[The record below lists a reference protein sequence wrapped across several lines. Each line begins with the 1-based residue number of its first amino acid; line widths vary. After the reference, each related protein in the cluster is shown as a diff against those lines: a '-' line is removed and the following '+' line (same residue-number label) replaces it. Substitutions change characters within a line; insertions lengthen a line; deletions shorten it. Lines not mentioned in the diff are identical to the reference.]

1 MAWVVSGRLANAGSR
16 RDTAPMPL
24 AASGRAWLKP
34 SGKAALPAGA
44 PASASD
50 SASGQQGS
58 SGEAQQLAQREADF
72 CLGYGLYWLENGE
85 GASVCWSRRFFGF
98 YLDLDQIRE
107 FALEFESAQETTLTF
122 YSDRTEVAAVNL
134 GPGRQSAT
142 FRVPAESRK
151 YRIWHAGFRVG
162 DTWQPASD
170 PRRLGI
176 KWYGMRVR
184 TGSEIIHYSASVYS
198 QNGAKTDWLRLDD
211 YFRLHGNT
219 AHDLRRNARLN
230 VKERRAETQEVV
242 STPLRLYMELAWL
255 CNIRCP
261 SCFQAYVPNNLRKE
275 ATHFMSPHVFREAAE
290 KLFPGAA
297 MVWYS
302 GNGETL
308 LHPNIDTILR
318 TALDFKFVPALLT
331 NGTLF
336 TEHNMRLL
344 VEGGFFL
351 SISIDSPY
359 EKDFERLRAPAKFS
373 KVAGALEHLRDL
385 QKKIRN
391 KRFNLRIQ
399 CVAQRSNLHQLV
411 DLVRWSKNY
420 DVMEVQFLSIH
431 NYGNFSD
438 YIERSRLVYASD
450 QAMRELLKAVREG
463 TRLGIRVNPCPVDC
477 SDAELNREMQAAV
490 QENVDAT
497 PRLDEY
503 YALATGLAE
512 HPANDPL
519 RRCYM
524 AWADCFICADGTVA
538 PCCINLDQT
547 RVGNLYDEDFWTI
560 WNGPAMAQW
569 RRTVN
574 HEPRGIC
581 RFGTCIFRDGA
592 QPRQGERSGT
602 GHP

>member
-1 MAWVVSGRLANAGSR
+1 LAHFGAYCGSVMAGFLTNRIQN
-16 RDTAPMPL
+16 
-24 AASGRAWLKP
+24 WLGT
-34 SGKAALPAGA
+34 SDDAELPVRHE
-44 PASASD
+44 D
-50 SASGQQGS
+50 
-58 SGEAQQLAQREADF
+58 R
-72 CLGYGLYWLENGE
+72 CLSYGMSWLEHDGSQ
-85 GASVCWSRRFFGF
+85 GFRWSRRFFGF
-98 YLDLDQIRE
+98 YPAVDSIRE
-107 FALEFESAQETTLTF
+107 VELLLESRAPTTLTF
-122 YSDRTEVAAVNL
+122 FADTQPIEERMLSAGIQRVSFRLPWRMGAGARHL
-134 GPGRQSAT
+134 GFA
-142 FRVPAESRK
+142 
-151 YRIWHAGFRVG
+151 VG
-162 DTWQPASD
+162 DTFQTPDD
-170 PRRLGI
+170 PRWHGIRLLDV
-176 KWYGMRVR
+176 RVIAAK
-184 TGSEIIHYSASVYS
+184 EVVCYKAEAFLW
-198 QNGAKTDWLRLDD
+198 NGNKAQWRRCSGQ
-211 YFRLHGNT
+211 FRAGGAN
-219 AHDLRRNARLN
+219 RRRRERNAILN
-230 VKERRAETQEVV
+230 TSERTAEVDHVK
-242 STPLRLYMELAWL
+242 STPLKLYVEVTWL
-255 CNIRCP
+255 CNLRCP
-261 SCFQAYVPNNLRKE
+261 SCFQAYVQPAARKE
-275 ATHFMSPHVFREAAE
+275 TIHFMSPYLFHEIAD

-308 LHPNIDTILR
+308 LHPNIDTILQTSR
-318 TALDFKFVPALLT
+318 EYTFVPALLT

-336 TEHNMRLL
+336 TEHNMKTL

-351 SISIDSPY
+351 SVSIDSPY

>member
-1 MAWVVSGRLANAGSR
+1 
-16 RDTAPMPL
+16 MPL

-85 GASVCWSRRFFGF
+85 GASFCWSRRFFGF

-107 FALEFESAQETTLTF
+107 FELEFESAQETTLTF

-359 EKDFERLRAPAKFS
+359 EKDFERLRAGARFS
-373 KVAGALEHLRDL
+373 KLVGALEYFRTL
-385 QKKIRN
+385 QRQIKN
-391 KRFNLRIQ
+391 KRFHIRIQ
-399 CVAQRSNLHQLV
+399 CVAQQSNLDQVV
-411 DLVRWSKNY
+411 DLVKWGASYGAR
-420 DVMEVQFLSIH
+420 EIQFLPIH
-431 NYGNFSD
+431 NFGHHSE
-438 YIERSRLVYASD
+438 YIE
-450 QAMRELLKAVREG
+450 QAMLYHTPERVNSRMLEAVRTG
-463 TRLGIRVNPCPVDC
+463 TKLGVRVRPVPPLNPGP
-477 SDAELNREMQAAV
+477 ALTREFQAAAD
-490 QENVDAT
+490 ENIYAT
-497 PRLDEY
+497 RRLDDLY
-503 YALATGLAE
+503 DLALNMPE
-512 HPANDPL
+512 HPANNPDG
-519 RRCYM
+519 RCSL
-524 AWADCFICADGTVA
+524 AWSECFICADGKVA
-538 PCCINLDQT
+538 PCCIDLTQT
-547 RVGNLYDEDFWTI
+547 TVGNLYDDDFWTI
-560 WNGPAMAQW
+560 WNGPAMKMW
-569 RRTVN
+569 RQTVN
-574 HEPRGIC
+574 HGPRGIC
-581 RFGTCIFRDGA
+581 SFGTCVFR
-592 QPRQGERSGT
+592 RSAPVDKSQISRKLT
-602 GHP
+602 HRMRHWVRSFRH